1 MAYVNGNIAPT
12 PCRSSSRSSTGRVM
26 DMARKIEQLREQKA
40 ARTHCAEGRP
50 IRRLG
55 RWLREIGY
63 WFGITK
69 RPAPPPSDAIMR
81 FKIAAL
87 NLDKVAHEII
97 EQLDELE

>member
-1 MAYVNGNIAPT
+1 MAYVNGNYSPP
-12 PCRSSSRSSTGRVM
+12 PCRSTSRDRDSRVM
-26 DMARKIEQLREQKA
+26 DMACKIEQLREQKA
-40 ARTHCAEGRP
+40 TRTHCAEGRP
-50 IRRLG
+50 IRHFS

-97 EQLDELE
+97 ERCDE

>member
-1 MAYVNGNIAPT
+1 MAYVNGHTSPT

-50 IRRLG
+50 IRGIG

-63 WFGITK
+63 WLGISK
-69 RPAPPPSDAIMR
+69 RPAAPSSDAMMR
-81 FKIAAL
+81 IKIATAD
-87 NLDKVAHEII
+87 LDRVLEEII
-97 EQLDELE
+97 ED

>member
-1 MAYVNGNIAPT
+1 MAYVNGNTSPT
-12 PCRSSSRSSTGRVM
+12 PCRSSSRRSPGRAM

-50 IRRLG
+50 IRHFS

-69 RPAPPPSDAIMR
+69 RPSPPPSDAIMR

-97 EQLDELE
+97 EKLED